1 MPKLDYKY
9 IAHLVEKAK
18 LGNSDAFAELYA
30 ATYPMEYAYAYHYLK
45 DAYLAQDA
53 LQETFILALK
63 NLKTLQDSQAF
74 VSWLNQICFRV
85 CFNMQR
91 KQSYQCEDAMGI
103 DMTHSVNHQNPASS
117 PEAQFIMVERQQY
130 IIDQVMALPP
140 LEAEAIV
147 LRYYKNMK
155 VDDCAKLMNVSKS
168 TVKRYINSGL
178 VHLKLRLKTY
188 G

>member
-9 IAHLVEKAK
+9 IARLVEKAK

-30 ATYPMEYAYAYHYLK
+30 ATYQREYAYAYNYLK

-63 NLKTLQDSQAF
+63 NLKTLQDPQAF

-85 CFNMQR
+85 CFNMSR
-91 KQSYQCEDAMGI
+91 KQSFQREDAMEI
-103 DMTHSVNHQNPASS
+103 DVTHSVNQQKPNSS
-117 PEAQFIMVERQQY
+117 PEDQFIIVEQQQY

-140 LEAEAIV
+140 LEAEAII

-168 TVKRYINSGL
+168 TIKRYINSGL
-178 VHLKLRLKTY
+178 EHLKLRLKTY
-188 G
+188 R

>member
-9 IAHLVEKAK
+9 IARLVEKAK

-30 ATYPMEYAYAYHYLK
+30 ATYQREYTYAYNYLK

-63 NLKTLQDSQAF
+63 NLKTLQDPQAF

-91 KQSYQCEDAMGI
+91 KQSYQCENAI
-103 DMTHSVNHQNPASS
+103 DMSVTDSVNHQNPESS
-117 PEAQFIMVERQQY
+117 PEDAFIVVEQQRY
-130 IIDQVMALPP
+130 ILDQVMDLPP
-140 LEAEAIV
+140 LEAEAII

-155 VDDCAKLMNVSKS
+155 VDDCARLMNVSKS
-168 TVKRYINSGL
+168 TVKRYINRGL
-178 VHLKLRLKTY
+178 EHLKIRLKTY
-188 G
+188 E